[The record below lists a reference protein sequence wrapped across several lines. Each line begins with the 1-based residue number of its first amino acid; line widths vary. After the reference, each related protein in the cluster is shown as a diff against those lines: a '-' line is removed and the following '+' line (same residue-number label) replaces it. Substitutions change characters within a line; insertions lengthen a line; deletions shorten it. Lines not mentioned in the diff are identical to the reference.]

1 MAEFSYPGIN
11 VPLKHGF
18 GRSNWSKSYPNYPIG
33 FPEYSQEGWA
43 TILPMRKVAMM
54 ILMDNLTDKPNWSEK
69 VFNEDIVLRW
79 RNEAREQPE
88 NGLFARV
95 MQEKEHKTIPKPI
108 SRIISEQTFDFCI
121 AELRNK
127 AKYFA
132 TSGLIP
138 TLDSAGTSIVKSDSY
153 IEKPLHHKLI
163 QVFDALR
170 ADQRDNVDWHPR
182 SNNMV
187 QDLVHPSLY
196 PFVYGTKGNPGLTT
210 PTNYL
215 QTAPDSYKKK
225 LSAWVTPWTT
235 LEKGQ
240 PSPKTKNP
248 KGTASFG
255 PPHTSGF
262 LPTWLSGMM
271 EPSKIYETLE
281 RVIDKAIPAWDQ
293 RLHEYTSWKK
303 GPVAGRV
310 SSRFHEITEASDS
323 DDSLWAPELDV
334 AKFKDLDVHL
344 TNEELFE
351 LEDMACF
358 EKRNAQLDW
367 KAQHKRM
374 DQGLPPLMPNV
385 EDRHIARAKWEKVRV
400 AKLPEPRDFEEIDYA
415 PEESLREK
423 FRENELQVI
432 IKMASIELT
441 PERPKFPAGGWHLEG
456 QMNEKIC
463 ATAVYYVN
471 SDNVTPSH
479 LSFRTQTDSYLNDR
493 IHSDQ
498 DEFNWLERVYGT
510 ALRGYGNSACVQNFG
525 DVQTRH
531 GRLLAFP
538 SIYQHRVSS
547 FRLEDPS
554 KPGHRRFI
562 ALWLIDPH
570 RRIISTA
577 NVPPRQ
583 MDWWTDKFG
592 SGESQ
597 GQAGFH
603 VNLHP
608 QGVDSEYYMRMT
620 ALWNRVVTEDG
631 DVLIPES
638 GRDNSFKDQ
647 ALPGT
652 DDLRL
657 RWSFSFIPEADIP
670 PRHMRHKSLAGA
682 EGADD
687 MWELARGWLDECCQS
702 HKNYSVLSSSGC
714 CPTRLVEIVNDSN
727 VRVIECGRAKSSQ
740 RYAALSHCW
749 GESATLKLLSGNK
762 SRLETNINISEL
774 PQSYKEAVDV
784 CLRMDIK
791 YIWIDSLCIIQ
802 DSTDDWATYLYVA
815 DWSQ

>member
-187 QDLVHPSLY
+187 QDLVHPSLFIQEEIVGVGDALDHVGKGATVPKDEEPERDGVFWSTTY
-196 PFVYGTKGNPGLTT
+196 QWLPSNMAIRDDGTVKFTSYVNNLNPISS
-210 PTNYL
+210 
-215 QTAPDSYKKK
+215 QKSMK
-225 LSAWVTPWTT
+225 LSSV
-235 LEKGQ
+235 
-240 PSPKTKNP
+240 
-248 KGTASFG
+248 
-255 PPHTSGF
+255 
-262 LPTWLSGMM
+262 
-271 EPSKIYETLE
+271 
-281 RVIDKAIPAWDQ
+281 
-293 RLHEYTSWKK
+293 WKK

-597 GQAGFH
+597 GQAG
-603 VNLHP
+603 
-608 QGVDSEYYMRMT
+608 
-620 ALWNRVVTEDG
+620 
-631 DVLIPES
+631 
-638 GRDNSFKDQ
+638 
-647 ALPGT
+647 
-652 DDLRL
+652 
-657 RWSFSFIPEADIP
+657 
-670 PRHMRHKSLAGA
+670 
-682 EGADD
+682 
-687 MWELARGWLDECCQS
+687 
-702 HKNYSVLSSSGC
+702 
-714 CPTRLVEIVNDSN
+714 
-727 VRVIECGRAKSSQ
+727 AKSSQ